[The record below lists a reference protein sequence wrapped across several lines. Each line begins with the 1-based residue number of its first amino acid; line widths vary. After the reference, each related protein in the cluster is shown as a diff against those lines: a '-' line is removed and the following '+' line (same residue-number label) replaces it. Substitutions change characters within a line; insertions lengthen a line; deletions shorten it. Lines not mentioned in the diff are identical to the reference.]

1 VREQGVGFGVGL
13 EGFRGRVEGEGS
25 AGGAGDV
32 RKLRQAGAEVALLDP
47 GVQLAGVAAARG
59 GDPVSEVSLRV

>member
-1 VREQGVGFGVGL
+1 VLASASAWKVSVA
-13 EGFRGRVEGEGS
+13 EGS